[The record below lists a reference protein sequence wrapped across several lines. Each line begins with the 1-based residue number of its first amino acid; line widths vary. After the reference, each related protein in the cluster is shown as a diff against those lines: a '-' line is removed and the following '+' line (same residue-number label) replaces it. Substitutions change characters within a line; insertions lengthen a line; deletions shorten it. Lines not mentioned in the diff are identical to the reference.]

1 MDQITTSHLKEKFIS
16 AFDIFNSKLNGRATS
31 SINKI
36 RSAAIKRFETLGFP
50 TTKNEEWK
58 YTNINPILNKEFDFL
73 TTLPAIRTCPPTAKQ
88 KQGRRES
95 NKRQAGR
102 ISPATTESESISKND
117 IQACL
122 FHGSEANTVVFI
134 NGHYSKEFSTI
145 ISPANELRIE
155 SLAKTMANDPGMI
168 DKHFGKYADFQN
180 NAFTALSTAF
190 AADGAFI
197 YVPEEAVVSYPILLY
212 FITDTR
218 QSNIIAQ
225 PRNLFLLGKNS
236 RVSIAESFSTIGLP
250 TPKLRQAGVG
260 SGFTN
265 IVTEIMV
272 GKNAAMD
279 YYKIQNDSDTSWHIG
294 TTQVCQAA
302 NSNFTSTTV
311 SFNGDL
317 IRNDLNIKIDGE
329 GCETQLYGL
338 YLLNGKS
345 HVDNHTLVDHA
356 KANSFSNEL
365 YKGILDDKSTGV
377 FNGKVFVRQDAQKT
391 NAFQSNKNILLSND
405 ATVNTKPQLEIFADD
420 VKCSHGAT
428 TGQIDE
434 EALFY
439 LRSRG
444 IDEGRAKALLIHA
457 FVGEILDK
465 IKISD
470 LKEYVEKVIGERLG

>member
-1 MDQITTSHLKEKFIS
+1 MNQINTSHLKEKFIS
-16 AFDIFNSKLNGRATS
+16 SFDIFNSKLNGRATS

-36 RSAAIKRFETLGFP
+36 RSAAIKRFEILGFP

-58 YTNINPILNKEFDFL
+58 YTNINPILNNEFDFL
-73 TTLPAIRTCPPTAKQ
+73 TT
-88 KQGRRES
+88 
-95 NKRQAGR
+95 R
-102 ISPATTESESISKND
+102 ISPAPTESESTSKSN
-117 IQACL
+117 IQPCL
-122 FHGSEANTVVFI
+122 FHRSVLETPKLVETPNLDVSTNLGVSNTVVFI

-197 YVPEEAVVSYPILLY
+197 YVPEEAVVSYPVLLY

-236 RVSIAESFSTIGLP
+236 RVSIAESFSTIDLP
-250 TPKLRQAGVG
+250 ASHLPRIGQAGVR

-279 YYKIQNDSDTSWHIG
+279 YYKIQNDRDTSWHIG
-294 TTQVCQAA
+294 TTQVYQAA

-311 SFNGDL
+311 SLNGDI

-356 KANSFSNEL
+356 VPNSLSKEL

-377 FNGKVFVRQDAQKT
+377 FNGKVIVRQDAQKT

-457 FVGEILDK
+457 FVSEILDK
-465 IKISD
+465 IKIGD
-470 LKEYVEKVIGERLG
+470 LKEYLQRVIADRLNK

>member
-1 MDQITTSHLKEKFIS
+1 MNPITTSHLKEKFIS
-16 AFDIFNSKLNGRATS
+16 AFDIFHSKLNGRANS

-36 RSAAIKRFETLGFP
+36 RKSAIKRFELLGFP

-58 YTNINPILNKEFDFL
+58 YTNINPILNNELDIL
-73 TTLPAIRTCPPTAKQ
+73 TT
-88 KQGRRES
+88 
-95 NKRQAGR
+95 R
-102 ISPATTESESISKND
+102 ISPAPTESESISKSD

-122 FHGSEANTVVFI
+122 FQRSEANTVVFI
-134 NGHYSKEFSTI
+134 NGRYSKEFSTV

-168 DKHFGKYADFQN
+168 DKYFGKYADFQN

-236 RVSIAESFSTIGLP
+236 RVSIVESFNTIGSGP
-250 TPKLRQAGVG
+250 
-260 SGFTN
+260 GFTN

-294 TTQVCQAA
+294 TTQVYQAG

-311 SFNGDL
+311 SLNGDL

-356 KANSFSNEL
+356 KPNSFSKEL
-365 YKGILDDKSTGV
+365 YKGILDDRSTGV
-377 FNGKVFVRQDAQKT
+377 FNGKVIVRQDAQKT

-405 ATVNTKPQLEIFADD
+405 ATINTKPQLEIFAND

-439 LRSRG
+439 MRSRG

-457 FVGEILDK
+457 FVSEILDK
-465 IKISD
+465 IKIGV
-470 LKEYVEKVIGERLG
+470 LKEYVEKVIGERLTTEDK